1 MYRIGL
7 TGGIAT
13 GKSTVAAM
21 LRELG
26 AKVIDADKIAR
37 EIVQPGQAGYHDIVE
52 YFGPDVLLV
61 DGQLNRRRLAE
72 VIFNNPEARQFLNQA
87 THPRVIARIEE
98 LVDAA
103 ITSGYRLPIVLDVP
117 LLIEAGMASS
127 VDAIWLV
134 ITDAE
139 TQLQR
144 LMARNQLTYAEACA
158 RIKAQMPLAEKK
170 QWADVIIDNSGSI
183 AATRQHVE
191 KHWNQ
196 LLIDLGLR

>member
-37 EIVQPGQAGYHDIVE
+37 EIVQPGQAAYHDIVE